1 MAKDKEIINRKRI
14 RKICGS
20 FSWMDHKII
29 TKGFLNDLSTA
40 AIVLYFFLTA
50 VSDRHGLS
58 YYHDD
63 RICRLLKLDLSSLGE
78 AREDLIQRSLIAY
91 NYPIYQVLA
100 LPDKP
105 ISPPTTQE
113 LAEAQRKRGLS
124 YIKQLREVIGERR
137 LKC

>member
-1 MAKDKEIINRKRI
+1 MNIKKEIIDKKRI

-20 FSWMDHKII
+20 FSWMDHKLI
-29 TKGFLNDLSTA
+29 TKGFLDDLSTA
-40 AIVLYFFLTA
+40 EIVLYFFLTA

-63 RICRLLKLDLSSLGE
+63 RICRLLKLDLSGLGE

-105 ISPPTTQE
+105 ISPPSAEE
-113 LAEAQRKRGLS
+113 LAECQRKKGLS
-124 YIKQLREVIGERR
+124 YIKKFREVINERR
-137 LKC
+137 LRC

>member
-20 FSWMDHKII
+20 FSWVDHKII
-29 TKGFLNDLSTA
+29 TKGFLDDLSTA

-78 AREDLIQRSLIAY
+78 AREDLIQRFLIAY

-105 ISPPTTQE
+105 ISPPTAEE
-113 LAEAQRKRGLS
+113 LAEAQRKIGLS
-124 YIKQLREVIGERR
+124 YIKKFREVIGERR
-137 LKC
+137 VKC

>member
-1 MAKDKEIINRKRI
+1 
-14 RKICGS
+14 
-20 FSWMDHKII
+20 MDHKII
-29 TKGFLNDLSTA
+29 TKGFLDDLSTTE
-40 AIVLYFFLTA
+40 IVLYFFLTA

-105 ISPPTTQE
+105 ISPSTAEE
-113 LAEAQRKRGLS
+113 LAEAQRKIGLS
-124 YIKQLREVIGERR
+124 YIKKFREVIGERR

>member
-1 MAKDKEIINRKRI
+1 MNIKKEIINKKRI

-29 TKGFLNDLSTA
+29 TKGFLDDLSTTE
-40 AIVLYFFLTA
+40 IVFYFFLTA

-78 AREDLIQRSLIAY
+78 AREYLIQRSLIAY

-100 LPDKP
+100 LPDNPVFPK
-105 ISPPTTQE
+105 TAEE
-113 LAEAQRKRGLS
+113 LAEAQREKGLS
-124 YIKQLREVIGERR
+124 YIKKFREVISERR